1 VPDLLAEDNIA
12 LESAVG
18 METPANF
25 LDKKKYSL
33 HPRAGGTTGR
43 RRIAQGS
50 IWRVNQ
56 LPSAGSE
63 NLLPIPAWNILHQ

>member
-33 HPRAGGTTGR
+33 HPRAGGTTRCR
-43 RRIAQGS
+43 RMRTTQCTLIRWMDQHLRKTWAKS
-50 IWRVNQ
+50 NRR
-56 LPSAGSE
+56 SAK
-63 NLLPIPAWNILHQ
+63 PC